1 MGCGSHGPW
10 PWKQLR
16 RSPAA
21 NNQTSVAAVAA
32 PSSSNNKPG
41 SCTVQLL
48 APTLAYAQSRPAACP
63 PWNAGAQA
71 NGRPPGV
78 PHSLTARRDGEPS
91 CNLGAC
97 LQAHSS
103 TTSQQ
108 QQQPPEQGSHTAGL
122 PCSAASP
129 CHCSSHNARLACASA
144 FCNHAAQLAMQ
155 HPAGHGQSSS
165 TGMRLQVQ
173 AAAPCSA
180 AAQQAPGMPSSRG
193 RGGGRQQRPE
203 QPTIPFPS

>member
-21 NNQTSVAAVAA
+21 NNQPSVAAVAA
-32 PSSSNNKPG
+32 PSISISKPG
-41 SCTVQLL
+41 PCTAQCLL
-48 APTLAYAQSRPAACP
+48 LPCLACAQRSPAAHP
-63 PWNAGAQA
+63 PLNAGAQA
-71 NGRPPGV
+71 DGRPPGL
-78 PHSLTARRDGEPS
+78 PHSLPERRDGETRF
-91 CNLGAC
+91 NLVEC

-103 TTSQQ
+103 TTIQ

-129 CHCSSHNARLACASA
+129 CRCSCHNADLDCSNA
-144 FCNHAAQLAMQ
+144 FSDHAAQLAVR

-165 TGMRLQVQ
+165 RGMRL
-173 AAAPCSA
+173 
-180 AAQQAPGMPSSRG
+180 
-193 RGGGRQQRPE
+193 
-203 QPTIPFPS
+203 